1 MEIRGS
7 SQQQDRSVP
16 LSDGCIR
23 SQFSCVQ
30 APNAESH
37 CATTFVA
44 RWAWLMRDLR
54 DDCLLGATFSY
65 SIYNRELLPAENRR
79 HVDGSQ
85 ELLGSGAA
93 PP

>member
-1 MEIRGS
+1 
-7 SQQQDRSVP
+7 
-16 LSDGCIR
+16 
-23 SQFSCVQ
+23 
-30 APNAESH
+30 
-37 CATTFVA
+37 
-44 RWAWLMRDLR
+44 MRDLR